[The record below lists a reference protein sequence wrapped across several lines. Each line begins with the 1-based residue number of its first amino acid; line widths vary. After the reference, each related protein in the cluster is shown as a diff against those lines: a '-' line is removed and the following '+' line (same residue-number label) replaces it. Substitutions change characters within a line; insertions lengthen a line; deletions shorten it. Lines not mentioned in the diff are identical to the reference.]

1 MRRLA
6 ALAVLAATLGAPAA
20 AGAHHSIFIREV
32 RASAITPMAG
42 FVELQAYRQGQN
54 AIAPSSIDVYSPT
67 GAKQSFLLL
76 TDAPNAQNQRT
87 MLIGDSAV
95 AGADFALT
103 GLGSA
108 MAPGAGAVCLPEAT
122 PTDCVT
128 WGAFATPLP
137 FPGGGPAAPAIA
149 EGLSLTRTIARGCPL
164 GLDGA
169 DDTNSSAADFA
180 LGSPTPTPNSVPAVD
195 RECVPCGGST
205 ATIVGTDSRDVL
217 RGTAGRDVIAA
228 GAGADV
234 VRGIGGNDLLCGGI
248 GKDVLRGGKGRDR
261 LLGGRGNDRC
271 LAGDA
276 DAVRSCERR

>member
-6 ALAVLAATLGAPAA
+6 ALAVLAATLVAPAA

-32 RASAITPMAG
+32 RASALAPTAG

-87 MLIGDSAV
+87 ILVGDSAL
-95 AGADFALT
+95 AGADYAFA
-103 GLGSA
+103 GFGAA
-108 MAPGAGAVCLPEAT
+108 MSPGAGAVCLPEAT

-128 WGAFATPLP
+128 WGAFASPLP

-149 EGLSLTRTIARGCPL
+149 EGLSLTRNIARGCPL

-180 LGSPTPTPNSVPAVD
+180 LGSPTPTPNSVPASD

-205 ATIVGTDSRDVL
+205 ATIVGTDGRDVL
-217 RGTAGRDVIAA
+217 VGTRRPDVIAA
-228 GAGADV
+228 QAGADV
-234 VRGIGGNDLLCGGI
+234 VRGAGGDDILCGGI
-248 GKDVLRGGKGRDR
+248 GKDVLRGGRGRDR
-261 LLGGRGNDRC
+261 LLGGRGRDNC
-271 LAGDA
+271 KPAPA
-276 DAVRSCERR
+276 DTVRSCEDR